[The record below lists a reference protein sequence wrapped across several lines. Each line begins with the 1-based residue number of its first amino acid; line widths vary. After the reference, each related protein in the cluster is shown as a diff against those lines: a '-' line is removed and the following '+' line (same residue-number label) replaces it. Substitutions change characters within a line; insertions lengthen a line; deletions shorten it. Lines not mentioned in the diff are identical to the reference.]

1 MNIAEQMKDVLKEE
15 IKAAVL
21 KAGLA
26 EESQIPNVVLET
38 PKDKT
43 HGDYSTN
50 MAMQLARV
58 AKKAP
63 RQIAEE
69 IVAHFDKG
77 KASIEKLDI
86 AGPGFINFYMNNQY
100 LTKLIPS
107 VLEAGEAYGET
118 NIGNGERVQVEFVS
132 ANPTGDLHLGH
143 ARGAAVGDSLCNVL
157 SKAGYDVSREY
168 YINDAGNQINNLAL
182 SVEVR
187 YFEALGLEKPMPED
201 GYRGEDIIAI
211 GKRLAEEY
219 GDRFVNEEESER
231 LAFFREY
238 GLKYELE
245 KLRKDLEN
253 FRVPFDV
260 WYSETSLYQN
270 GKIDKA
276 LEALREKGHVY
287 EEDGATWFRS
297 TTFGDD
303 KDRVLIKKDG
313 TYTYLLPDIAYHKDK
328 LDRGFDKLINV
339 WGADHHGYIPRMK
352 AAIEALGYEKG
363 TLEVEIIQLVHLYKN
378 GEKIKMSKR
387 TGKAVTMRDLIEEV
401 GLDAVRYFFAMRS
414 ADTHMDF
421 DLDLAVSTSNEN
433 PVYYAQYAHARIC
446 SMLRQGEEQ
455 GLKPAADLDFSHIQ
469 SEKEYDLL
477 KTIGGFPEAVA
488 EAAEKR
494 IPHRVTNYIYDLAS
508 ALHSFYNAEKVID
521 PENEEKSRARLALMK
536 ATQITL
542 NNALQL
548 IGVSAPGKNVI
559 TIKRTKSS
567 GFVLFL

>member
-86 AGPGFINFYMNNQY
+86 AGPGFINFYMNNHY

-107 VLEAGEAYGET
+107 VLKAGEAYGGT

-276 LEALREKGHVY
+276 LEAIREKGHVY

-378 GEKIKMSKR
+378 GEKMKMSKR

-521 PENEEKSRARLALMK
+521 PENEEKSRERLALMK

-548 IGVSAPGKNVI
+548 IGVSAPEKM
-559 TIKRTKSS
+559 
-567 GFVLFL
+567 